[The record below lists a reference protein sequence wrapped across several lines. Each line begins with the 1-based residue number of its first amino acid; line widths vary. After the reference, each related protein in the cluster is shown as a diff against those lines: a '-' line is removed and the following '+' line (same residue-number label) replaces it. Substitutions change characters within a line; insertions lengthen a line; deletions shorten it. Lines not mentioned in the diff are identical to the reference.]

1 MEAVLISKAVAL
13 IVVDS
18 LAAVARTDFGADRIV
33 ERQQLL
39 GVPLS
44 PCVLSLTKGRH
55 VAARPSAFTAQLGLM
70 SNVG

>member
-1 MEAVLISKAVAL
+1 MEAVIISKAVTL

-39 GVPLS
+39 GMPL
-44 PCVLSLTKGRH
+44 R
-55 VAARPSAFTAQLGLM
+55 
-70 SNVG
+70 N

>member
-1 MEAVLISKAVAL
+1 MEAVLISKAVVL

-39 GVPLS
+39 GMPLS
-44 PCVLSLTKGRH
+44 PCLVT
-55 VAARPSAFTAQLGLM
+55 
-70 SNVG
+70 